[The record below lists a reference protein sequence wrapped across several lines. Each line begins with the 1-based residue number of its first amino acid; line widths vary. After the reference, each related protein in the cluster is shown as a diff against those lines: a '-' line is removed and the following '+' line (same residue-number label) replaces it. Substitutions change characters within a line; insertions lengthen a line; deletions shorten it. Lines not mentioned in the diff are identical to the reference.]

1 MTTEKP
7 NPSPNILVIEDE
19 ENIAKLVKLYLEQ
32 ANYRVM
38 IAADG
43 AQGLEMHAH
52 EHPDLIILDVLLP
65 KVDGR
70 EVLKEIRRWSATP
83 VLMLTALHSEND
95 RVEGLEQGAD
105 DYLSKPFS
113 PRELVSRVKA
123 ILRRVAP
130 RPEPTEE
137 TLCYPGLAIFPAPH
151 RVEVDDKVVDL
162 TAKEFMLLLT
172 LASAPDQVFTR
183 EALLNRVWG
192 FDYLGDSRT
201 VDVHVGTL
209 RRKIE
214 HDGKQWIKTI
224 WRVGYKFDPRG
235 AQEPEEASHE

>member
-1 MTTEKP
+1 MT
-7 NPSPNILVIEDE
+7 ILIVEDE
-19 ENIAKLVKLYLEQ
+19 ENIARLVKLYLEQ
-32 ANYRVM
+32 AGYRVLV
-38 IAADG
+38 AVDG
-43 AQGLEMHAH
+43 AQGIEMHAR
-52 EHPDLIILDVLLP
+52 EHPDMLVLDVLLP

-70 EVLKEIRRWSATP
+70 EVLKEIRQWSSTP

-95 RVEGLEQGAD
+95 RVDGLEQGAD
-105 DYLSKPFS
+105 DYLTKPFS

-123 ILRRVAP
+123 VLRRIVP
-130 RPEPTEE
+130 RPEPGEE
-137 TLCYPGLAIFPAPH
+137 TLSYGSLVIFPATH
-151 RVEVDDKVVDL
+151 RVEIDGQPVDL
-162 TAKEFMLLLT
+162 TAKEFLLMLT

-183 EALLNRVWG
+183 ESLLNRVWG

-214 HDGKQWIKTI
+214 HADVQWIKTI

-235 AQEPEEASHE
+235 VQSGEEDEHE